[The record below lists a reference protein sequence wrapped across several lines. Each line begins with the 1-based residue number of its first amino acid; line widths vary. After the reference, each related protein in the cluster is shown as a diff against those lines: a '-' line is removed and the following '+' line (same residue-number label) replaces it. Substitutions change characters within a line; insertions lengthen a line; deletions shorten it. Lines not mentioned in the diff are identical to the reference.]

1 MYKFQN
7 IQTEYTTFVHTLTQ
21 HDYNKY
27 KVKSRGKKG
36 ETSKE
41 TMINQHSIN
50 IRGTKCLR

>member
-1 MYKFQN
+1 MIIIN
-7 IQTEYTTFVHTLTQ
+7 I
-21 HDYNKY
+21 KS
-27 KVKSRGKKG
+27 KVEKKG